1 MKIAIVGPAGA
12 GKSTVSKIFEKAGM
26 TVIECDKVVHRAY
39 ENNVEIRDFLRENC
53 INAFAEDGQ
62 TVDRKVLGRILFNSP
77 CLKRDLEDLLHEFV
91 FVPLFEKLKD
101 NYVVDGVMPRFV
113 KEGYDQVIY
122 VHVPENE
129 RRRRLRHRGVNEE
142 RISDIMIAQNEM
154 FRDPIN
160 WR

>member
-12 GKSTVSKIFEKAGM
+12 GKSTISKVFEKAGM
-26 TVIECDKVVHRAY
+26 TVVECDKVVHEAY
-39 ENNVEIRDFLRENC
+39 ENNIEIRDFLRENC
-53 INAFAEDGQ
+53 ISVFSDGGK
-62 TVDRKVLGRILFNSP
+62 TVDRKILGNILFNNP
-77 CLKRDLEDLLHEFV
+77 CFKRTLEDLLHEFV
-91 FVPLFEKLKD
+91 FIPLFEKLKD

-129 RRRRLRHRGVNEE
+129 RRRRLRGRGVAEE
-142 RISDIMIAQNEM
+142 RISDIMVAQYDL